1 MARLGV
7 SVAVLGGWTM
17 RRNAVLLLVALLTS
31 CGSKPQN
38 MKSSEMLSLPEIA
51 TEPAP
56 NIPATA
62 ATAAGPR
69 IAYSYAVTYAFDRRT
84 VARVQGRQIA
94 FCRRLGSQRCLV
106 VKSTLNTPGP
116 HDHIVTDEAVL
127 LVDARIANEINR
139 QLDVL
144 AISDG
149 ATMSNRQVEAEDVT
163 RQVIDADAR
172 VRAKQ
177 ALAERLL
184 AIIRSG
190 NGKVSELV
198 EAERAYAATQE
209 ELDSARA
216 EQAGLAQQ
224 VAMSRVSIN
233 YAFNDTPGRGSPIR
247 SSLAETGETLS
258 MSIAALLTA
267 IVAALPWLFA
277 GAIAIAL
284 VRWIRRKMGWR
295 WPRRT
300 QSVLPPA

>member
-1 MARLGV
+1 M
-7 SVAVLGGWTM
+7 
-17 RRNAVLLLVALLTS
+17 
-31 CGSKPQN
+31 
-38 MKSSEMLSLPEIA
+38 
-51 TEPAP
+51 
-56 NIPATA
+56 
-62 ATAAGPR
+62 
-69 IAYSYAVTYAFDRRT
+69 
-84 VARVQGRQIA
+84 
-94 FCRRLGSQRCLV
+94 